1 MQPSG
6 PRQTVRFGPFEG
18 SLQDRELRKQGIRVT
33 LQAQPFAV
41 LECLLARPGELVT
54 RDELR
59 LLLWPN
65 GTFVDFDKSLN
76 TAVMKLR
83 EALGDSAQAPL
94 FVETV
99 GRHGYRFIAHVETQ
113 PPITAPTPLS
123 AETASTRVSRRT
135 VVVGLALLAPLLVA
149 AVAWQVWRSRQPD
162 AGPIRSLAV
171 LPFANL
177 SSDPEQEYLADGITD
192 ALITEL
198 AGIRSLRV
206 ISRQSVIRY
215 KENAKPMPEIA
226 RELGVDGIV
235 EGAVH
240 RSGSR
245 VRVSVQV
252 VHGSRDEHLWARSF
266 EGEAGDMFALQA
278 EIARAVANGVRV
290 KLTAPEQAR
299 FARAADAD
307 VDPEAYDLYLRG
319 RYFYN
324 RLLVDDMETVLLK
337 CVSYQQQAVQKDPR
351 FAAAHASLAWCH
363 FPLAYFGLLPP
374 WEATPRLEKHA
385 RKALELDPDL
395 AEGHLA
401 LAGSFFLQFDW
412 AGADVE
418 FRKAIESNPGDAQI
432 RQMYCFFLFAVGR
445 FEESLSQS
453 AQGLRIDPFYPW
465 LSMNHASALFELG
478 RVEEALAEAR
488 QIVEIDSPT
497 QAILGVL
504 YLRLGREQE
513 ALAEFER
520 IGWDEGIARIRGLR
534 GDASGLRSLL
544 ARLQERAQ
552 QRYVSPIDFAVLLT
566 ALGEKDAAFARLE
579 EAYRTKATRL
589 HSLKTSWNFRP
600 LRSDPRWSDLVHRL
614 KLG

>member
-59 LLLWPN
+59 QLLWPN

-113 PPITAPTPLS
+113 PPITRPALPFKYPEPAP
-123 AETASTRVSRRT
+123 TRVSRRT

-171 LPFANL
+171 LPFDNL
-177 SSDPEQEYLADGITD
+177 SSDAEQEYLADGITD

-206 ISRQSVIRY
+206 LSRQSVIRY
-215 KENAKPMPEIA
+215 KDSAKPLPEIA

-235 EGAVH
+235 EGAVL

-245 VRVSVQV
+245 VRVSAQV
-252 VHGSRDEHLWARSF
+252 VHGPRDEHLWARSF
-266 EGEAGDMFALQA
+266 EGAAGDMLALQA
-278 EIARAVANGVRV
+278 EIARAVASGVRV

-299 FARAADAD
+299 LAQATD

-324 RLLVDDMETVLLK
+324 RLVVDDMETVLLRS
-337 CVSYQQQAVQKDPR
+337 VSYLQRAVQKDPR
-351 FAAAHASLAWCH
+351 FAAAHANLSFCYFA
-363 FPLAYFGLLPP
+363 LAYFALLPP
-374 WEATPRLEKHA
+374 WEATPRMEMHA
-385 RKALELDPDL
+385 RKALELDPEL

-401 LAGSFFLQFDW
+401 LAGSLFLQFDS
-412 AGADVE
+412 AGADAE
-418 FRKAIESNPGDAQI
+418 FRKAVESNPGDVQI
-432 RQMYCFFLFAVGR
+432 RQWYAYFLFTVGR
-445 FEESLSQS
+445 FDESLAQS
-453 AQGLRIDPFYPW
+453 AQGLRIDPFFRW
-465 LSMNHASALFELG
+465 LSENHTWALFELG
-478 RVEEALAEAR
+478 RGEEALAEAR
-488 QIVEIDSPT
+488 QLEIDSADPAT
-497 QAILGVL
+497 LGRL
-504 YLRLGREQE
+504 YLLLGREQE

-520 IGWDEGIARIRGLR
+520 IGSEKGIARIRALR
-534 GDASGLRSLL
+534 GDPSGLRVLL
-544 ARLQERAQ
+544 ARLNEEAQ
-552 QRYVSPIDFAVLLT
+552 RRYVSPVDFAVLLT

-589 HSLKTSWNFRP
+589 HFLKTSWDFIP

-614 KLG
+614 KLD